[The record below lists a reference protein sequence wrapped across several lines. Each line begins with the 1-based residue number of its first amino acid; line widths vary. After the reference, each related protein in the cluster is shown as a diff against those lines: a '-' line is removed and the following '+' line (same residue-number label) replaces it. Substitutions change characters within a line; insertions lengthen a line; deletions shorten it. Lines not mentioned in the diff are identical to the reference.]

1 MEKISEVPEGR
12 PCPHALQPGLAG
24 EQLRGSEQK
33 RRGSQEA
40 ASPKAIEAISI
51 SKTQPVRIS
60 LPIETKN
67 SGNKSIPA
75 AERQTIPGT
84 VGFGAATDMQI
95 DEHWLELAGGHM
107 RYLKAGSGPALILIH
122 GLMGYSFSWRFTIP
136 ALAPHATVYA
146 IDNLGAGLSTATE
159 GMDRTV
165 RATAERV
172 LEFADALGIKDFDLL
187 GTSHGGGVAIM
198 VAAICAE
205 RNLVGPADVRLRRL
219 VLVAPINPWSPHGK
233 RLAPFL
239 GSAFGS
245 LLFRS
250 TIARWRAL
258 DYLWL
263 RRLFGDG
270 ARIPPDSLAGYRIP
284 VQKNHGFRHAAHII
298 RNWTADLAE
307 LERTLPKIRDY
318 PTLLLWGTKD
328 RAVDFHSAE
337 PLRRN
342 FRDARLVAFEGVGHL
357 PYEEAPEDFNRAL
370 IDFLT
375 SSVASCQL
383 PVPSSQKSGLD

>member
-1 MEKISEVPEGR
+1 M
-12 PCPHALQPGLAG
+12 
-24 EQLRGSEQK
+24 
-33 RRGSQEA
+33 
-40 ASPKAIEAISI
+40 
-51 SKTQPVRIS
+51 RIS

-67 SGNKSIPA
+67 SGKKSIHA
-75 AERQTIPGT
+75 AERQTSRGT
-84 VGFGAATDMQI
+84 AGFGVATDVQI
-95 DEHWLELAGGHM
+95 EEHWLELAGGRM
-107 RYLKAGSGPALILIH
+107 RYLKAGSGPALILVH

-205 RNLVGPADVRLRRL
+205 RNLVGPTDARLRRL
-219 VLVAPINPWSPHGK
+219 VLVAPVNPWSPHGK

-245 LLFRS
+245 LLFRGM
-250 TIARWRAL
+250 IERWRSL

-284 VQKNHGFRHAAHII
+284 VQKNHGFRHASHII

-318 PTLLLWGTKD
+318 PTLLIWGTKD
-328 RAVDFHSAE
+328 RAVDFHAAE

-370 IDFLT
+370 VDFLT
-375 SSVASCQL
+375 GIRINIVETGLAPSPLDAARDAASRVSTGNQPPL
-383 PVPSSQKSGLD
+383 